1 MILIVSCLLY
11 IYVYFVN
18 LQIYLFVL
26 QLVIVHDPLNESEKS
41 FIIKW
46 VENNQL
52 SSNGK
57 IRWKVLIKEIK
68 YVFGKLRSE
77 NQVKNYWYSKK
88 RKSTNNINKS
98 TKEKVFR
105 SLKFKKRKQKEPLFS
120 DYVCL

>member
-1 MILIVSCLLY
+1 LIVYSS
-11 IYVYFVN
+11 
-18 LQIYLFVL
+18 
-26 QLVIVHDPLNESEKS
+26 LVIVRDPLNESEKS

-77 NQVKNYWYSKK
+77 NQVKNYFYSKK
-88 RKSTNNINKS
+88 RKSTIINKS
-98 TKEKVFR
+98 SKEKGFH
-105 SLKFKKRKQKEPLFS
+105 SLKYKKRKPKEPLFN
-120 DYVCL
+120 DYVCYNFINKNKNIIFFSFLFYE